1 MILKYITGIIYPE
14 RCPLCGKV
22 AVVKN
27 SGNICDKCRG
37 KAEYVN
43 SFCIRCGKP
52 VDDDTEFC
60 MDCKGKE
67 VSFICGRAVFV
78 YDKCMQ
84 KSMSDFKYH
93 GRAEYAK
100 FYAEEMFKKY
110 GNWIESIS
118 PDALIPV
125 PVHEDR
131 KLKRGYNQA
140 ELIAAWL
147 GKMTGIQVI
156 DNMLIRKK
164 NTNPQKGLS
173 DRERRRNLY
182 NAFDVVKESR
192 ELYQKINCVIIVD
205 DIYTTGSTIEECSY
219 ILKSVHIDN
228 IYFLCTCTGKG
239 Y

>member
-1 MILKYITGIIYPE
+1 M
-14 RCPLCGKV
+14 
-22 AVVKN
+22 AVIKN
-27 SGNICDKCRG
+27 FGSVCDKCNT

-43 SFCIRCGKP
+43 SFCMRCGKP
-52 VDDDTEFC
+52 VDDNTEFC
-60 MDCKGKE
+60 MDCTGKE
-67 VSFICGRAVFV
+67 GSFICGRAVFV
-78 YDKCMQ
+78 YNKYMQ
-84 KSMSDFKYH
+84 KSMADFKYH

-100 FYAEEMFKKY
+100 FYAKEMFEKY
-110 GNWIESIS
+110 GDWIKSIS

-140 ELIAAWL
+140 KLIAALL
-147 GKMTGIQVI
+147 GQMTGVQVI
-156 DNMLIRKK
+156 DNMLVRKK

-173 DRERRRNLY
+173 NKERRKNLY
-182 NAFDVVKESR
+182 NAFDIVKESR
-192 ELYQKINCVIIVD
+192 ELYQKINCVIIID

-219 ILKSVHIDN
+219 ILKSVHINN